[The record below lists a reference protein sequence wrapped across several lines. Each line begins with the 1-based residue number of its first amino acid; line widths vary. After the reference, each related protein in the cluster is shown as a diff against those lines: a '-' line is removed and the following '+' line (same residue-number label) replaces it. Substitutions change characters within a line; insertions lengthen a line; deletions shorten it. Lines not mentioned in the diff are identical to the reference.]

1 VDDNV
6 GPARGRPAQGVR
18 HSKRLLVDAHDD
30 LGLGIEEGG
39 AHACKRVPAR
49 HLGRRQV
56 VTGGL

>member
-39 AHACKRVPAR
+39 ATHANAFR
-49 HLGRRQV
+49 LGILE
-56 VTGGL
+56 GDKL